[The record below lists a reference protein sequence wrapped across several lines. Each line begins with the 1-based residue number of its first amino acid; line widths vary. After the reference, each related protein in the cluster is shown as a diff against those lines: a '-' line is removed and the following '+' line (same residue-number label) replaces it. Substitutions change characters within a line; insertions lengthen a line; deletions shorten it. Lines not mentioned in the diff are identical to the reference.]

1 MTTAADSPTLRHTHW
16 DAIGVVVASGIVT
29 AIQVGKAAIG
39 DRVRRRRS
47 MERLFDHL
55 YAVGAETLSFAPTF
69 RGRAF
74 LLRRKEGNILI
85 YSSGR
90 MKKEADGLLAQGE
103 ISRQYVNHRHQGG
116 GQDES

>member
-1 MTTAADSPTLRHTHW
+1 
-16 DAIGVVVASGIVT
+16 
-29 AIQVGKAAIG
+29 
-39 DRVRRRRS
+39 

-69 RGRAF
+69 QGRAF
-74 LLRRKEGNILI
+74 LLRRREGNILL

-90 MKKEADGLLAQGE
+90 MREEADGLLAQGG
-103 ISRQYVNHRHQGG
+103 ISRQFLNHRHQGG